1 MFITAA
7 GNNKNNNDSLA
18 VYPCNFN
25 LSNENIICV
34 AAHGSSNQLSSFSN
48 YGTSVNISAP
58 GENIYSTI
66 NSFGYKYDNGTSMA
80 TPHVVGAFSLLWNYR
95 PDLTAQQ
102 IKDKIY
108 EGSEKVTNYYGPI
121 ENNKRL
127 NLFNTLKLIDNKS
140 PIFTE
145 INVDTSIYCLNNT
158 ITYHLTGIDDIAL
171 TGNAYSFDT

>member
-1 MFITAA
+1 
-7 GNNKNNNDSLA
+7 
-18 VYPCNFN
+18 
-25 LSNENIICV
+25 
-34 AAHGSSNQLSSFSN
+34 
-48 YGTSVNISAP
+48 
-58 GENIYSTI
+58 
-66 NSFGYKYDNGTSMA
+66 MA